1 MGIIFEQHK
10 RDKQGD
16 GWEISMKRSYIYA
29 LALLIESALILGWCV
44 ISRQDDKEPTILR
57 RQIVPLRVYITDLV
71 IPDLNWSRNRM
82 LLEFSGVVSFS
93 VDISKSEFDIDN
105 SKSKIAINKLKTP
118 ELSEA
123 NIKKACKIRGEGGTW
138 YGKEYNDIL
147 DESQKKEEGDMK
159 DYVAKNAEL
168 LQLARSNTES
178 ILRGFY
184 ARQGVQS
191 VSIEWSND

>member
-1 MGIIFEQHK
+1 
-10 RDKQGD
+10 
-16 GWEISMKRSYIYA
+16 MKKAYIYA
-29 LALLIESALILGWCV
+29 FALLIESALILGWCV
-44 ISRQDDKEPTILR
+44 LSRQDDKEPTILR

-71 IPDLNWSRNRM
+71 IPDLKFSRNKM

-93 VDISKSEFDIDN
+93 VDISKSEFEIDSNKN
-105 SKSKIAINKLKTP
+105 SITIRKLKKP

-123 NIKKACKIRGEGGTW
+123 NIQKACKIRGEGGTW

-147 DESQKKEEGDMK
+147 DEEYGKEEKTMRDV
-159 DYVAKNAEL
+159 YVAGNAEL

-191 VSIEWSND
+191 VSIEWEQ